1 MVYNNRKNLTILAK
15 YSLISRILGGKLRM
29 DNQFVLEYQDEIYT
43 FVYMLLRDENRASLI
58 VQQCFSKLSRQ
69 YLSGDN
75 KTLRKYLFSLS
86 VTAVRELS
94 AREIRSNMK
103 QHKSMN
109 CSRIDLGQSWIA
121 FQINFLL
128 LDQGL
133 VISLIDVIGMNYEEA
148 AEILEQPL
156 NWVAQTLAY
165 ARYTLSTGNSVLQ

>member
-1 MVYNNRKNLTILAK
+1 MNHNSSANATPLAIIN
-15 YSLISRILGGKLRM
+15 LISLLLGGKLQAY
-29 DNQFVLEYQDEIYT
+29 NQFVLENQNEIYT
-43 FVYMLLRDENRASLI
+43 FVYTLLSDENRASLI

-69 YLSGDN
+69 HLSGDN

-103 QHKSMN
+103 QHKFMN
-109 CSRIDLGQSWIA
+109 CSRIDLGQDWIA
-121 FQINFLL
+121 FQINFLPI
-128 LDQGL
+128 DQGL